1 MAFPQGTKIGRYE
14 IQSEL
19 GSGGMGVVY
28 LALDTRLSR
37 KIALKLLPADL
48 TDNKDRLHRF
58 EQEARAA
65 SALNHPNILTIHEIG
80 TDNGTHFIATEFVEG
95 ETLRALIMMDAPMR
109 PAQAL
114 DLAIQVATALAAA
127 HAAGIVHR
135 DIKPENVMLREDGFV
150 KVLDFGLAKLIE
162 TEKDQDSTDPNA
174 PTERVYLTNP
184 GVVMGTAKYMSPEQA
199 SGKAVDGRTDI
210 WSLGVILYEMLTGKH
225 PFDGEMPTQI
235 IARVLEREPEPLA
248 RRAPDVPA
256 ELQRIVSRMLA
267 KERDERYRDIRSLL
281 QDLKALKQ
289 ELEFDARL
297 GRSGSS
303 SGGSAAVP
311 QAPSGEKTVSAQ
323 EASASSET
331 TKTLS
336 DRVASLPSTGSPVV
350 GSRSRLNRLA
360 LVAGLL
366 VAVGLA
372 VGLWL
377 YLRARSVEAAIDS
390 IAVLPFVNQNNDPNM
405 EYLSDGLTESTINS
419 LAQLPNMRVIARSSV
434 FRYKGREIDPIMIA
448 RELGVRAVF
457 TGRITQRA
465 DSLIISVE
473 LVDAVLNKQLWGETY
488 DRKVSDLIV
497 VQREIARE
505 ISANLRTRLTPPEE
519 SLVTK
524 RYTENPEAYQLYLK
538 GRYYWN
544 KRTGEAFK
552 RAIEYFNGAIEQDP
566 SYALAYVGLADTY
579 LLLSR
584 YSAGTPEE
592 SYPRAKAAAK
602 RALAIDETLA
612 EAHNSLAGVL
622 LDYDWN
628 LVESDREYR
637 RAIELNPNYATARH
651 WYANGPLLVMERY
664 DEAIAEMK
672 RAVELDPLSLIINS
686 DLGSMYVNA
695 RQFDRAVEQLRK
707 TIDMDR
713 SFYPAHYWLGEA
725 YLMKGSYAEAI
736 AEYEKARALN
746 DDPLVLGLLGHA
758 YAVSGKREDAQRM
771 LDELNNLAQ
780 QRYVSSYTFAL
791 VYAGLNDKDQ
801 AFEWLE
807 KSYRDRSSEIAYF
820 KVDPLMDN
828 LRADPRFAD
837 LVRRVGL

>member
-1 MAFPQGTKIGRYE
+1 MAFPRGTKIGRYE

-28 LALDTRLSR
+28 LAVDTRLNR

-114 DLAIQVATALAAA
+114 DLAIQVATALSAA

-135 DIKPENVMLREDGFV
+135 DIKPENVMRRDDGFV
-150 KVLDFGLAKLIE
+150 KVLDFGLAKLVE
-162 TEKDQDSTDPNA
+162 TEKDSAADPNA
-174 PTERVYLTNP
+174 PTQRVYLTNP

-199 SGKAVDGRTDI
+199 SGKPVDARTDI

-225 PFDGEMPTQI
+225 PFEGEMQTQV

-248 RRAPDVPA
+248 TRAPGSPP
-256 ELQRIVSRMLA
+256 ELQRIVSKMLA
-267 KERDERYRDIRSLL
+267 KDRAARYPNVRELL

-289 ELEFDARL
+289 DLEFDARL
-297 GRSGSS
+297 GRTGAS
-303 SGGSAAVP
+303 SGAMAA
-311 QAPSGEKTVSAQ
+311 ATSGEKTVSAPEEPSRTAAGDSTSSG
-323 EASASSET
+323 EAARTFSTVSAPI
-331 TKTLS
+331 
-336 DRVASLPSTGSPVV
+336 R
-350 GSRSRLNRLA
+350 RLKSNRLA
-360 LVAGLL
+360 LIFGLVVVAGLAL
-366 VAVGLA
+366 
-372 VGLWL
+372 GLWL
-377 YLRARSVEAAIDS
+377 YWRAQSREAAIDS
-390 IAVLPFVNQNNDPNM
+390 IAVLPFVNQNGDPEM

-434 FRYKGREIDPIMIA
+434 FRYKGKEIDPVQVA

-457 TGRITQRA
+457 TGRITERA
-465 DSLIISVE
+465 DHLVISVE
-473 LVDAVLNKQLWGETY
+473 LVDARLDKQLWGETY
-488 DRKVSDLIV
+488 NRKVSDLLV

-524 RYTENPEAYQLYLK
+524 HYTESAEAYQLYLK
-538 GRYYWN
+538 GRFYWN
-544 KRTGEAFK
+544 KRTGEAFR
-552 RAIEYFNGAIEQDP
+552 RAIEYFNQAIEQDP
-566 SYALAYVGLADTY
+566 SYALAYAGLADTY
-579 LLLSR
+579 ILLSR

-592 SYPRAKAAAK
+592 SYPKAKAAAK

-612 EAHNSLAGVL
+612 EAHTSLAGVL

-628 LVESDREYR
+628 LTESDKEYR

-651 WYANGPLLVMERY
+651 WYAVGPLLVTERY

-686 DLGSMYVNA
+686 DLGSIYVNA
-695 RQFDRAVEQLRK
+695 RQYDKAVEQFRK
-707 TIDMDR
+707 TLDMDE
-713 SFYPAHYWLGEA
+713 SFYPAHYWLGMA
-725 YLMKGSYAEAI
+725 YVMKGSFNEGI
-736 AEYEKARALN
+736 AEYQKARALN
-746 DDPLVLGLLGHA
+746 DDPFVLGLLGHA
-758 YAVSGKREDAQRM
+758 YAVSGRREDALRT

-780 QRYVSSYTFAL
+780 GRYVSAYTFAL
-791 VYAGLNDKDQ
+791 VYAGLNDRDQ
-801 AFEWLE
+801 AFGWLE
-807 KSYRDRSSEIAYF
+807 KSFRDRSSEIAYF
-820 KVDPLMDN
+820 KVDPLLDN
-828 LRADPRFAD
+828 LRSDPRFAD